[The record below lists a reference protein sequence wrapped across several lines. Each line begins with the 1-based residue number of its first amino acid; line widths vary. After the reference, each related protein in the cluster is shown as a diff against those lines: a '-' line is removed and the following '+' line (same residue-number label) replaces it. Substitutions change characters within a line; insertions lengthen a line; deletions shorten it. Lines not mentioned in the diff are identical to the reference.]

1 MLALLTG
8 ILLLVIIGG
17 IAFVVSNREDNSDP
31 FRADAIENPPFTSL
45 TYGVQTFIW
54 WDTGFAGTHL
64 DWTRLITFTHVKQT
78 FAWQDI
84 EPERGEWHFENGDRI
99 LDQIEARNLQLVVR
113 LSDAPDWVHPNLPP
127 NNETDTYVDAPAE
140 NLDDWAEFCRTVAT
154 RYAGRISAY
163 QIWNEPNLSR
173 EWGGNEPNAGEFV
186 ELLRRCSDE
195 IRAAD
200 PQAIIISPGL
210 SPTGD
215 QNARA
220 HRDDIFLQEL
230 YDADFQ
236 QYIDVVGVHSPGY
249 SVPSYGPDDAESE
262 GRGRWSAFRRIED
275 LRRIMVENDD
285 AARQM
290 AILEM
295 GYTTDPR
302 PESPN
307 HWFAVNKTD
316 QGTYLA
322 EAYEYAAVHWR
333 PWVGLIVTI
342 YFGDPTWTPDNEQ
355 YWWSVT
361 DPQMIEI
368 WNGFRALALMPKYCG
383 DISIPFRQQ
392 DEAAFALDPNPCNP
406 LDTR

>member
-1 MLALLTG
+1 MLAFLTG
-8 ILLLVIIGG
+8 LIVLVVIGG
-17 IAFVVSNREDNSDP
+17 IAFVISNRDDNSDP

-64 DWTRLITFTHVKQT
+64 DWTRLISFTHIKQT

-84 EPERGEWHFENGDRI
+84 EPNQGEWHFENADRI
-99 LDQIEARNLQLVVR
+99 LDQLEARNLQLVAR
-113 LSDAPDWVHPNLPP
+113 LSDAPDWAHPNLPP
-127 NNETDTYVDAPAE
+127 HNESDAYVDAPAE
-140 NLDDWAEFCRTVAT
+140 NLDNWANFCRTVAT

-173 EWGGNEPNAGEFV
+173 EWGGSEPNAGEFV

-195 IRAAD
+195 IRAVD

-220 HRDDIFLQEL
+220 HRDDLYLQAL

-236 QYIDVVGVHSPGY
+236 RYVDVVGAHVPGY
-249 SVPSYGPDDAESE
+249 TEPAYGPDDAEAD

-275 LRRIMVENDD
+275 LRRIMVENGD
-285 AARQM
+285 AGRQM

-302 PESPN
+302 PDSPN
-307 HWFAVNKTD
+307 HWFAVDNDT
-316 QGTYLA
+316 QGAMLWDAYLMIA
-322 EAYEYAAVHWR
+322 EEWR
-333 PWVGLIVTI
+333 PWVGLVVAI
-342 YFGDPTWTPDNEQ
+342 YFADPAWTEDDEQ
-355 YWWSVT
+355 YWWSIN
-361 DPQMIEI
+361 DPEGIDLR
-368 WNGFRALALMPKYCG
+368 NAFRALSLMPKYCG
-383 DISIPFRQQ
+383 DVFIPFRSI
-392 DEAAFALDPNPCNP
+392 EETAFALDPNPCNP
-406 LDTR
+406 LDS